1 MVELRIKQVWILT
14 GLSIL
19 IGCSSNVDNQLPK
32 ASDYQNAE
40 LLIDVLELKDRLESN
55 DDLFLIDT
63 RTTFSD
69 YSMKHIPGAIYFH
82 ARKELNDTSNVIEHF
97 MVNGEVFEEKMQ
109 VLGVN
114 SDSRLVIYDE
124 GNSLGAA
131 RLFYA
136 LEYYGFQGDISI
148 LNGGYAAWSADS
160 LTTTGLENQTVSIRS
175 VLGNFVSA
183 IQEDKQCDLAY
194 VTGVQ
199 PGSNKIIFDVR
210 SKEEFDGEDVRSEQG
225 GHIPGAI
232 HLEWSDVLVDGD
244 VPTFLAHDQIQEI
257 YESLGVTRDKEI
269 IPHCHTN
276 VRGSHAYFTL
286 RLMGYDSVR
295 PFEGSWSEY
304 GNAEGVTVAK

>member
-1 MVELRIKQVWILT
+1 MLKIKQYWVLT
-14 GLSIL
+14 GLLIF
-19 IGCSSNVDNQLPK
+19 IGCTSDINDQLPP
-32 ASDYQNAE
+32 ADDYYNAE
-40 LLIDVLELKDRLESN
+40 LLIDVQELNDLIESEES
-55 DDLFLIDT
+55 LMLIDT
-63 RTTFSD
+63 RATFGD
-69 YSMKHIPGAIYFH
+69 YSMNHIPGAIYFH
-82 ARKELNDTSNVIEHF
+82 ARRELNDTTNAIEHF
-97 MVNGEVFEEKMQ
+97 MVNGEVFQEKMQ
-109 VLGVN
+109 ALGVN
-114 SDSRLVIYDE
+114 TDSRLVIYDE
-124 GNSLGAA
+124 GNSLGSA

-136 LEYYGFQGDISI
+136 LEYYGFQGDISV
-148 LNGGYAAWSADS
+148 LNGGFAAWSADS
-160 LTTTGLENQTVSIRS
+160 LSTTTLENQGVTITSK
-175 VLGNFVSA
+175 LGNFVST

-210 SKEEFDGEDVRSEQG
+210 SKEEFDGEDVRSAQG

-244 VPTFLAHDQIQEI
+244 VPTFLAHDQIQAI
-257 YESLGVTRDKEI
+257 YDSLGVTRDKEI